1 MAMTIHFIRTSKKR
15 LIMQP
20 MQSTRYR
27 FRWRMFLTLVSLVC
41 LTCGLRLFT
50 TATAEDAPATK
61 ASSQPVLRYDP
72 LSQSLK
78 PLEKNKIIP
87 GKIYN
92 HFSPAHN
99 RYVWAYALHDGK
111 WSYPLGPGT
120 TELPDHFDLVTPPA
134 LTRALLEQR
143 AGEWLARSRQE
154 GSPILAR
161 LAADDHWELLEFR
174 SVRSH
179 FDLNSGHRWEWHG
192 EQRIGVLHSHGRRW
206 KYVKG
211 HYQPA
216 F

>member
-1 MAMTIHFIRTSKKR
+1 MQLKSYQNRRAGFTTSAC
-15 LIMQP
+15 LI
-20 MQSTRYR
+20 
-27 FRWRMFLTLVSLVC
+27 C
-41 LTCGLRLFT
+41 LLCGLPMLAH
-50 TATAEDAPATK
+50 ATAKEAPSTAPADR
-61 ASSQPVLRYDP
+61 PVLRYDP
-72 LSQSLK
+72 LSQTLK
-78 PLEKNKIIP
+78 PIESNKVIP

-161 LAADDHWELLEFR
+161 LASDNHWELLEFR

-179 FDLNSGHRWEWHG
+179 FDLDSGYRWEWHG
-192 EQRIGVLHSHGRRW
+192 EKRIGVLHPHGRRW
-206 KYVKG
+206 KYVEG
-211 HYQPA
+211 RYRPH